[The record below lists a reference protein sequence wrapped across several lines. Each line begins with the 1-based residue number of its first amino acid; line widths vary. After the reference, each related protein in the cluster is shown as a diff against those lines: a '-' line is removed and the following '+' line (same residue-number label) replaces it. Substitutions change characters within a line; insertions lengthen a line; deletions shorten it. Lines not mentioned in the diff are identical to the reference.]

1 MENIYSVK
9 EVAIRYGKG
18 VWTVLQWIKNKQLAA
33 CKIGNAF
40 FVKESDLEKF
50 EDAGRTIPMK

>member
-9 EVAIRYGKG
+9 EVAKRYGKSA
-18 VWTVLQWIKNKQLAA
+18 WTVLQWIKNKQLAA

-40 FVKESDLEKF
+40 FCK
-50 EDAGRTIPMK
+50 GI